1 MERKRGDLMSQ
12 LISLVIPIYNEAEH
26 LEHSVHVIVQQIEQL
41 KLPFELIFVDDGS
54 KDESWN
60 IITKLKRDI
69 PQIRAL
75 KFSRNFGKEQALCA
89 GLEIAQGDGVIIMDA
104 DLQHP
109 PKLLK
114 AMIEAWEQGAEVVE
128 CVKVDRGGEPF
139 VNKVGSKLFY
149 AILKIFSGYS
159 LNGASD
165 FKLLDKKVLEQ
176 WKRMDERNVFFRGM
190 TAWLGFKVVKLPFSV
205 EQRAGGTSA
214 WSVKTLVQ
222 LAIKAIVSF
231 STIPLRIVTVLG
243 VSFLFSALLIIIQ
256 TLYMKFSGKAVN
268 GFTTVIVL
276 LLVIGSILMISLGVI
291 GEYIA
296 AIYNE
301 VKKRP
306 RYIVSEGIEANHEID
321 A

>member
-1 MERKRGDLMSQ
+1 MKK
-12 LISLVIPIYNEAEH
+12 LISIVIPIYNEAEH
-26 LEHSVHVIVQQIEQL
+26 LDKSVHVIVQQIENL
-41 KLPFELIFVDDGS
+41 DIPFELIFVDDGS
-54 KDESWN
+54 KDDSWN
-60 IITKLKRDI
+60 IITKLKRDT

-75 KFSRNFGKEQALCA
+75 KFSRNFGKEKALCA
-89 GLEIAQGDGVIIMDA
+89 GLEIAIGDGVIIMDA

-109 PKLLK
+109 PKLIK

-139 VNKVGSKLFY
+139 VNKVGSRLFY
-149 AILKIFSGYS
+149 SMLKNFSGYS

-176 WKRMDERNVFFRGM
+176 WKRLDERNVFFRGM

-214 WSVKTLVQ
+214 WSMKALVQ
-222 LAIKAIVSF
+222 LAVKAIVSF
-231 STIPLRIVTVLG
+231 STIPLRIVSVLG
-243 VSFLFSALLIIIQ
+243 LTFLLSAILIIIQ
-256 TLYMKFSGKAVN
+256 TLYMKFSGRAVN

-276 LLVIGSILMISLGVI
+276 LLIIGSILMISLGVI

-296 AIYNE
+296 AVYDE
-301 VKKRP
+301 VKHRP
-306 RYIVSEGIEANHEID
+306 RYIVSEGIDTNHEIES
-321 A
+321 

>member
-1 MERKRGDLMSQ
+1 MKQ
-12 LISLVIPIYNEAEH
+12 FISIVIPIYNEAEH
-26 LEHSVHVIVQQIEQL
+26 LENSVHIIVQQIEHL
-41 KLPFELIFVDDGS
+41 NILFELIFVDDGS
-54 KDESWN
+54 KDDSWD
-60 IITKLKRDI
+60 IITKLHRDI
-69 PQIRAL
+69 PQIRAC

-89 GLEIAQGDGVIIMDA
+89 GLEMAKGDGVIIMDA

-109 PKLLK
+109 PKLIK
-114 AMIEAWEQGAEVVE
+114 AMIEAWKQGAEVVE

-139 VNKVGSKLFY
+139 VNKIGSRLFY
-149 AILKIFSGYS
+149 AMLKIFSGYS

-165 FKLLDKKVLEQ
+165 FKLLDRKVVDQ

-190 TAWLGFKVVKLPFSV
+190 TAWLGFKIEKIPFSV

-214 WSVKTLVQ
+214 WLVKTLVQ
-222 LAIKAIVSF
+222 LAVKAIVSF
-231 STIPLRIVTVLG
+231 STIPLRIVSVLG
-243 VSFLFSALLIIIQ
+243 VTFLLSAILIIIQ
-256 TLYMKFSGKAVN
+256 TLYMKFSGRAVN

-301 VKKRP
+301 VKRRP
-306 RYIVSEGIEANHEID
+306 RYIVSEGIETNCDIES
-321 A
+321 